1 MIRLS
6 MRKNG
11 QRIVVLGLE
20 PENLRRMQLGEPV
33 RVNLRHLVP
42 GEKPTD
48 LPDIDVMVA
57 ATDTDDWRGFINDL
71 GVTDIVRLPPTKKLC
86 RIPGCGCTGE
96 VHP

>member
-20 PENLRRMQLGEPV
+20 PENLRRLQMGEPV
-33 RVNLRHLVP
+33 RVNLRHLIP
-42 GEKPTD
+42 GAAPTG

-57 ATDTDDWRGFINDL
+57 ATDTDDWRGFAAKHGITDL
-71 GVTDIVRLPPTKKLC
+71 PRMPSPKVC
-86 RIPGCGCTGE
+86 QIPDCGCTGE
-96 VHP
+96 AHT